1 MKAAELKEKAKKFCA
16 DRQAANEIVEVM
28 AVVTETAAGGGGG
41 GGGGGAGSAESQG
54 DVATLLAGISSILKM
69 TTHVIES
76 GVALLSSTAKD
87 QDSKEDKGKR
97 IVSFC

>member
-28 AVVTETAAGGGGG
+28 AVVTETAAA
-41 GGGGGAGSAESQG
+41 GGGGGAAGAGAESPG

-69 TTHVIES
+69 TTHVIEN
-76 GVALLSSTAKD
+76 GVASLSSSAKD
-87 QDSKEDKGKR
+87 QDPKEDKGKR